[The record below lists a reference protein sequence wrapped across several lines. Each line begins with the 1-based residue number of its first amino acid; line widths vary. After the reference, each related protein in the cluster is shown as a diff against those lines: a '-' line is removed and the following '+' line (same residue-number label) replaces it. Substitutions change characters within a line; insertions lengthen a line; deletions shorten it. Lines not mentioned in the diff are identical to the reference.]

1 MSKKEKIGHLNTVFE
16 NVIAPNVRQSDEYSR
31 LLSFSTEAFLVYV
44 DDDDQD
50 VYFVAEECLN
60 KTIKSLID
68 TNFNRFPAEFYRFI
82 KKNGPE
88 RSLRCALARFSD
100 LIYYIKPYKC
110 RYCIF
115 LLADFF
121 FNKWWILNSFS

>member
-1 MSKKEKIGHLNTVFE
+1 MSKKEKIGHLNTIFE
-16 NVIAPNVRQSDEYSR
+16 NVIAANVRQSDEYSR

-88 RSLRCALARFSD
+88 RSLRCALARFAD

-110 RYCIF
+110 RYFIFVFFFCIF
-115 LLADFF
+115 V
-121 FNKWWILNSFS
+121 